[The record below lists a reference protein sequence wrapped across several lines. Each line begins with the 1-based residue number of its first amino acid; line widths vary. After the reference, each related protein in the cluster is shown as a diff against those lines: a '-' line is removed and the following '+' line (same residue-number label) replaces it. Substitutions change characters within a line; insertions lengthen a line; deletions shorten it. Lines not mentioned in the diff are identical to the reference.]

1 VSLGSKSAN
10 TGELF
15 GNNVQVPL
23 GNRPADPGTRPPY
36 KPDFPCYKNTLPNL
50 NGPAAAKSEPTGA
63 PATTARVKSPQ
74 AKLKRQADLQAV
86 RAKLHPFAEKAR

>member
-23 GNRPADPGTRPPY
+23 GNRPADPGKRPPY
-36 KPDFPCYKNTLPNL
+36 KPDYPCYKNKLPDL

-63 PATTARVKSPQ
+63 PATTAKVKTPQ

-86 RAKLHPFAEKAR
+86 RSKLHPFAEKSR